1 MIVVKTAPNKL
12 WRGTDKAFRLFGESI
27 DWVWLKGEANALAVA
42 SANNANAA
50 HNDASR
56 AAPRL
61 PTLSAVLTPPVHM
74 FRPDLFRPL
83 KAASYQG
90 CLCSGDRG
98 LLISGRRRVAY
109 FQETEGCLDQA
120 KFVAG

>member
-50 HNDASR
+50 QNDASR

-83 KAASYQG
+83 KAASYQPVG
-90 CLCSGDRG
+90 PRLPGKQSAAERAAG
-98 LLISGRRRVAY
+98 LLQRA
-109 FQETEGCLDQA
+109 
-120 KFVAG
+120 AGGEPAV